1 MWPKLKQNGSQSI
14 SIIIIMSN
22 TYTMYQYLA
31 KKLNHFRMRY
41 QRKLLKIKWHD
52 KIPDTDVLAQAN
64 LSGKGQPVSDMFV
77 TVIQNRALCHKNI
90 RTLWKPKQDSQT
102 TSRQSDNRQ

>member
-1 MWPKLKQNGSQSI
+1 
-14 SIIIIMSN
+14 
-22 TYTMYQYLA
+22 MYQYLA

-102 TSRQSDNRQ
+102 TSRQSDNRQWLWSLFHEGWTTQNQFWMANTL